1 MSADT
6 RSIDTMLSAWNSN
19 DESLLGQI
27 VEQSLSPEV
36 EFCDPF
42 HDIRGHAPFIEMVK
56 AFWAKHGNCKI
67 TRTSGI
73 DSHHDRARYTWAID
87 SLQGGRFE
95 GFDAIALDLASGKVR
110 RVDGFFGPLSPI

>member
-6 RSIDTMLSAWNSN
+6 RCIDTMLSAWNSH
-19 DESLLGQI
+19 DESLLEQI
-27 VEQSLSPEV
+27 VGQSLSPEV

-42 HDIRGHAPFIEMVK
+42 HDIRGHALFIEMVK

-67 TRTSGI
+67 MRTSGI
-73 DSHHDRARYTWAID
+73 DAHHDRARYTWAID
-87 SLQGGRFE
+87 SPQGGRFE
-95 GFDAIALDLASGKVR
+95 GFDAVALDLALGKVL